1 VTVLV
6 PAPRP
11 GIYAR
16 AAAADTARDVIQ
28 SAPMPPL
35 HIGSGNVRLP
45 GWTNVDVQALPGV
58 DVIADVS
65 KGLGFAETASAEAV
79 FAEHFLEHLAVDDA
93 LGFLLEVHRVL
104 VPGAW
109 VRLST
114 PNLDWVWRSHYRV
127 EGEPAEK
134 REAALAINRAFR
146 GWRHQFL
153 WNREMLAAALDGAGF
168 DAVRWCRRGESELPL
183 FRDLER
189 HDTYGDSDDLPHIL
203 IAEARK
209 GVPQPERLE
218 ELRKAIQDGFL
229 DHMKD

>member
-1 VTVLV
+1 
-6 PAPRP
+6 P
-11 GIYAR
+11 
-16 AAAADTARDVIQ
+16 
-28 SAPMPPL
+28 PMPPL

-65 KGLGFAETASAEAV
+65 RGLGFAESASAEAL
-79 FAEHFLEHLAVDDA
+79 FAEHFLEHLAVEDA

-104 VPGAW
+104 IPGAW

-114 PNLDWVWRSHYRV
+114 PNLDWVWQSHYRLD
-127 EGEPAEK
+127 GEPAEK

-153 WNREMLAAALDGAGF
+153 WNREILESALAAAGF
-168 DAVRWCRRGESELPL
+168 DEVRWCRRGESELPL
-183 FRDLER
+183 FRGLER

-209 GVPQPERLE
+209 GEPRPESLE
-218 ELRKAIQDGFL
+218 ALRKAIQEGFL